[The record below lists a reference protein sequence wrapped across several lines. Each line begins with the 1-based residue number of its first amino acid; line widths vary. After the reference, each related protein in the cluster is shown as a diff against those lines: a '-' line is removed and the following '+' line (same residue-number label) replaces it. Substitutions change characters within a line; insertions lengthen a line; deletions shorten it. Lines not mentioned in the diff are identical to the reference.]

1 MNRMKALAQ
10 RAKDTQ
16 AQLKEAQEK
25 RRKKKQMKLEERIK
39 IKNRELALKRK
50 GLKQKS
56 DIKRLENELKSIQE
70 KENKERMESARK
82 AYRLVIYGSTKKRK
96 S

>member
-1 MNRMKALAQ
+1 VNRMKALAQ